1 MLTKPGARSV
11 RGSWQVRFA
20 ALGGVVGP
28 ILFAVLVV
36 VAGVVYDGYSHI
48 SQKIS
53 ELGGEGAEYVILQ
66 NFNFA
71 IIGVLILGFSWALAR
86 TLGPSYLGPVLVGYF
101 GLVFIAHAWIPCDL
115 GCKGETT
122 IGLLH
127 NVTGLSGFLATIMG
141 MVVLTRRWRSDP
153 TWQSY
158 VSFTRG
164 AVAVA
169 FAGLVWFVITQAAD
183 IQSLAG
189 IAQRIFAGTLLLWI
203 AVTAWKLHRV
213 LEPHRSSG
221 GALAE
226 VATPG

>member
-11 RGSWQVRFA
+11 RDSRPVRFA

-53 ELGGEGAEYVILQ
+53 ELGGEGAEYAILQ

-71 IIGVLILGFSWALAR
+71 MIGVLILGFSWALAR

-153 TWQSY
+153 TWQSNAG
-158 VSFTRG
+158 FTRG

-169 FAGLVWFVITQAAD
+169 FADLVWFVITQAAD

-221 GALAE
+221 DAPAE